1 MRTYTPV
8 LPLGAAIPARAFGSF
23 AAAAARAVKA
33 FVRARR
39 NRRDALALAG
49 LDRSMLKDIG
59 LTRADLS
66 DAFSSPFWEDPTAI
80 LKERAIER
88 RLGRALKRRGRKART
103 RGRAGFHQAR
113 YEPARASGCLTTYG
127 WALSPAV
134 RSAGDNPLSR
144 RIPRPPVP
152 SGGR

>member
-8 LPLGAAIPARAFGSF
+8 LPLGATIPVRAFGSF
-23 AAAAARAVKA
+23 AAAAAGAVKA

-39 NRRDALALAG
+39 NRRDALALSG

-59 LTRADLS
+59 LSRSDLN

-88 RLGRALKRRGRKART
+88 RLGRALKHSPSISPGRPV
-103 RGRAGFHQAR
+103 
-113 YEPARASGCLTTYG
+113 ESG
-127 WALSPAV
+127 
-134 RSAGDNPLSR
+134 SAGLSGPAAQAAL
-144 RIPRPPVP
+144 IHC
-152 SGGR
+152 GLN

>member
-8 LPLGAAIPARAFGSF
+8 LPLGATIPARALGSF

-59 LTRADLS
+59 ITRADLN
-66 DAFSSPFWEDPTAI
+66 DAFSTPFWEDPT
-80 LKERAIER
+80 LLLSERAIEA
-88 RLGRALKRRGRKART
+88 RLDRALKRQAVKRESSPVEPGFSRPALNRAAR
-103 RGRAGFHQAR
+103 
-113 YEPARASGCLTTYG
+113 L
-127 WALSPAV
+127 AV
-134 RSAGDNPLSR
+134 
-144 RIPRPPVP
+144 
-152 SGGR
+152 

>member
-8 LPLGAAIPARAFGSF
+8 LPLGATIPVRAFGSL

-49 LDRSMLKDIG
+49 LDRSMLTDIG
-59 LTRADLS
+59 ITRADLN

-88 RLGRALKRRGRKART
+88 RLGRPHQRRDVKRERALEP
-103 RGRAGFHQAR
+103 GFSRPALNR
-113 YEPARASGCLTTYG
+113 PARQT
-127 WALSPAV
+127 V
-134 RSAGDNPLSR
+134 
-144 RIPRPPVP
+144 
-152 SGGR
+152 

>member
-8 LPLGAAIPARAFGSF
+8 LPLGATIPVRAFGSF

-59 LTRADLS
+59 LSRSDLN
-66 DAFSSPFWEDPTAI
+66 DAFSSPFWEDPSAI

-88 RLGRALKRRGRKART
+88 RLGRAFKRRDVKSEPALE
-103 RGRAGFHQAR
+103 AGFTRPALDR
-113 YEPARASGCLTTYG
+113 PARQ
-127 WALSPAV
+127 AV
-134 RSAGDNPLSR
+134 
-144 RIPRPPVP
+144 
-152 SGGR
+152 

>member
-8 LPLGAAIPARAFGSF
+8 LPLGATIPVRAFGSL

-59 LTRADLS
+59 ITRADLN

-88 RLGRALKRRGRKART
+88 RFGRALKRSPSIS
-103 RGRAGFHQAR
+103 
-113 YEPARASGCLTTYG
+113 PARPMESENTGLSGSAARA
-127 WALSPAV
+127 ALIHC
-134 RSAGDNPLSR
+134 GLN
-144 RIPRPPVP
+144 
-152 SGGR
+152 

>member
-8 LPLGAAIPARAFGSF
+8 LPLGATIPVRAFGSF

-49 LDRSMLKDIG
+49 LDRTMLEDIG
-59 LTRADLS
+59 ISRADLN

-88 RLGRALKRRGRKART
+88 RLGRVLRRPVVTREPPVDPGFTRPALNR
-103 RGRAGFHQAR
+103 
-113 YEPARASGCLTTYG
+113 PARH
-127 WALSPAV
+127 AV
-134 RSAGDNPLSR
+134 
-144 RIPRPPVP
+144 
-152 SGGR
+152 

>member
-8 LPLGAAIPARAFGSF
+8 LPLGAIIPARAFGSF

-59 LTRADLS
+59 ITRADLN

-88 RLGRALKRRGRKART
+88 RLGRTLKRSPSISPGRPAQSDNT
-103 RGRAGFHQAR
+103 GLSGPA
-113 YEPARASGCLTTYG
+113 ARA
-127 WALSPAV
+127 ALV
-134 RSAGDNPLSR
+134 HCGLN
-144 RIPRPPVP
+144 
-152 SGGR
+152 

>member
-8 LPLGAAIPARAFGSF
+8 LPLGATIPVRAFGSF

-59 LTRADLS
+59 ISRADLN

-88 RLGRALKRRGRKART
+88 RLGRALKRSPSIAPVEP
-103 RGRAGFHQAR
+103 GFIRPALNR
-113 YEPARASGCLTTYG
+113 PARQ
-127 WALSPAV
+127 AV
-134 RSAGDNPLSR
+134 
-144 RIPRPPVP
+144 
-152 SGGR
+152 